1 MSTYESV
8 TFSCLQCGS
17 AMTQNMLIGMHI
29 TRLPEVRD
37 SILREDFQQYRCSE
51 CGFVNQVEK
60 QSIYTD
66 FERQQY
72 IGVELPDTRGWS
84 TRLSCHQ
91 QAFDRAFMMGDP
103 TARKMG
109 GDMSTRIVFGLRA
122 LREKILLWDAKWD
135 DRIVEI
141 GKRIILDA
149 SDLDVKQYSLRLLS
163 IHEQDL
169 NFGLFRHNPTSNTQ
183 SDSQRTL
190 TVSDPIDT
198 VTVFQHQMEA
208 WHRDAQML
216 LEHNPWARRQWLV
229 DASIL

>member
-1 MSTYESV
+1 MSTYEPV
-8 TFSCLQCGS
+8 TFSCLQCG
-17 AMTQNMLIGMHI
+17 AEMTQNMLVGMHI

-37 SILREDFQQYRCSE
+37 AILREDFQHYSCSE

-66 FERQQY
+66 FERKQY

-84 TRLSCHQ
+84 ERLFSHQ

-103 TARKMG
+103 TAREMG
-109 GDMSTRIVFGLRA
+109 GAMSTRIVFGLQA
-122 LREKILLWDAKWD
+122 LREKLLLWDAEWD

-141 GKRIILDA
+141 GKRMILEA
-149 SDLDVKQYSLRLLS
+149 SDLDLKKYFLRLLS
-163 IHEQDL
+163 IHGQDL
-169 NFGLFRHNPTSNTQ
+169 NFGLFEHLSSNAQ
-183 SDSQRTL
+183 SDKSRIL
-190 TVSDPIDT
+190 TVSEPIDT
-198 VTVFQHQMEA
+198 VTVFHHQMEA
-208 WHRDAQML
+208 WHRDAHKL

>member
-1 MSTYESV
+1 VSTYESV
-8 TFSCLQCGS
+8 TFSCLQCGI
-17 AMTQNMLIGMHI
+17 AMTQHMLIGMHI
-29 TRLPEVRD
+29 TRLPKVRD
-37 SILREDFQQYRCSE
+37 SILREDFQQYTCSV

-66 FERQQY
+66 FERKQY
-72 IGVELPDTRGWS
+72 IGVESPDTRGWS
-84 TRLSCHQ
+84 SRLSIHQ

-103 TARKMG
+103 TAREMG
-109 GDMSTRIVFGLRA
+109 GNMVTRIVFGLQA
-122 LREKILLWDAKWD
+122 LREKLLLWDAELD

-141 GKRIILDA
+141 GKRIILEA
-149 SDLDVKQYSLRLLS
+149 AELDVRQYSLRLLS

-169 NFGLFRHNPTSNTQ
+169 HFGLFEHHSASNAQ
-183 SDSQRTL
+183 SDNQRTL

-198 VTVFQHQMEA
+198 VTVFHHQMEA
-208 WHRDAQML
+208 WHRDAHML